1 MLMAIFS
8 QLIVS
13 FVSNFELNFER
24 RVIQLSDYENPITV
38 MPNKN
43 DITGKL
49 RGVYDEFETL
59 ANNMSIAV
67 NQYHNVSFGL
77 LEKGR
82 DDITGYRKDYVIG
95 SNFCWNK
102 LCANFIEIPNDS
114 FGWIYSSVP
123 RFEAPESVNGLIG
136 LYNTAPKH
144 SRPLSVS
151 YISNALLGHLDTSNT
166 NNRRITATNH
176 PLPFS
181 FTVSYILWKLQSISS

>member
-49 RGVYDEFETL
+49 LGVYDEFETL
-59 ANNMSIAV
+59 ATNISKAV

-95 SNFCWNK
+95 SNFIDLK
-102 LCANFIEIPNDS
+102 SQILEIPNDS
-114 FGWIYSSVP
+114 FGWIYPSVP
-123 RFEAPESVNGLIG
+123 RYEAPESVNGLIG

-151 YISNALLGHLDTSNT
+151 YISNALLGYLDTSNA
-166 NNRRITATNH
+166 NNRRITVANH
-176 PLPFS
+176 PLPIS
-181 FTVSYILWKLQSISS
+181 FTVSYILWKPQSISS

>member
-1 MLMAIFS
+1 MPMFMAIFS
-8 QLIVS
+8 QLIVNYG
-13 FVSNFELNFER
+13 SNFEANFER
-24 RVIQLSDYENPITV
+24 RLIQLSDYENPITV

-43 DITGKL
+43 DVTGKL

-95 SNFCWNK
+95 SNFIDLK
-102 LCANFIEIPNDS
+102 SQIPDIPNDS
-114 FGWIYSSVP
+114 FSWIYSSVP
-123 RFEAPESVNGLIG
+123 RYEAPESVNGLIG

-151 YISNALLGHLDTSNT
+151 YISNALLGYLDTSNT

-181 FTVSYILWKLQSISS
+181 FTVSYIL

>member
-1 MLMAIFS
+1 MFS
-8 QLIVS
+8 QLIVNY
-13 FVSNFELNFER
+13 VSNFELNFER
-24 RVIQLSDYENPITV
+24 RVIQLSDYEDPITV

-43 DITGKL
+43 DVTGKL

-95 SNFCWNK
+95 SNFCSNK
-102 LCANFIEIPNDS
+102 SCSNFIEIPNDS

-123 RFEAPESVNGLIG
+123 QFEAPGNLNGLIG

-166 NNRRITATNH
+166 NNRRITTTNH

-181 FTVSYILWKLQSISS
+181 FTVSYIL

>member
-1 MLMAIFS
+1 MFMAIFS
-8 QLIVS
+8 QLII
-13 FVSNFELNFER
+13 NFWSGFEANFER

-95 SNFCWNK
+95 SNFIDLK
-102 LCANFIEIPNDS
+102 SQIPDIPNDS
-114 FGWIYSSVP
+114 FSWIYSSVP
-123 RFEAPESVNGLIG
+123 RYEAPESVNGLIG

-151 YISNALLGHLDTSNT
+151 YISNALLGYLDTSNT

-181 FTVSYILWKLQSISS
+181 LTVSNILWKPQSISS

>member
-1 MLMAIFS
+1 MFMAIFS
-8 QLIVS
+8 QLLIN
-13 FVSNFELNFER
+13 FWSNFEANFER

-95 SNFCWNK
+95 SNFIDLK
-102 LCANFIEIPNDS
+102 SQIFEIPNDS

-123 RFEAPESVNGLIG
+123 RYEAPESVNGLIG

-151 YISNALLGHLDTSNT
+151 YISNALLGHLDTSNA
-166 NNRRITATNH
+166 NNRRITAANH
-176 PLPFS
+176 PLPIS
-181 FTVSYILWKLQSISS
+181 FTVSYILWKPQSISS